1 MAHQQYQHVFS
12 KSHPKNWGGGLFTH
26 QEKINKPTII
36 NKPTVYKK
44 LNHNMSKEEEPLCS
58 SLLQKPSPNMIE
70 NIKS

>member
-1 MAHQQYQHVFS
+1 MYFLNHT
-12 KSHPKNWGGGLFTH
+12 PRIGGGGLFTH